1 MSSPGS
7 GMPASAAGGPRSLRI
22 ATRVAEAVWF
32 VGVPLSLLFIFRL
45 PFAETL
51 AAFVVWLVVLLGLE
65 RVVAAKRPPVKG
77 PSNPSDDDDDGR
89 A

>member
-65 RVVAAKRPPVKG
+65 RVVAAKRPVKG